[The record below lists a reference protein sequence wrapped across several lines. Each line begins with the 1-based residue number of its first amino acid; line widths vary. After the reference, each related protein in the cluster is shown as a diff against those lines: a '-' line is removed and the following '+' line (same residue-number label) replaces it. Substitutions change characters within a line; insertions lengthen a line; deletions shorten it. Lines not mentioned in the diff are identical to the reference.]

1 MKGMGRDQ
9 QVIACGQIE
18 GLLIVLVYQGC
29 LALDEQNPFI
39 PCLIIPLS
47 IRRVMTFRY
56 NPLNMDGAVLENGF
70 KPFFWQMLRDS
81 SE

>member
-1 MKGMGRDQ
+1 M
-9 QVIACGQIE
+9 E
-18 GLLIVLVYQGC
+18 GLRVMLVDQRC

-39 PCLIIPLS
+39 PCLIIPLA

-56 NPLNMDGAVLENGF
+56 NPFNMDGAVLVNGF
-70 KPFFWQMLRDS
+70 KQFYRQMLRDS